1 MLRLSLVNEL
11 DGYSSRR
18 IWMGRSD
25 IYIWIGYKQVTTISD
40 LKPNPYPGRQSPH
53 PLSFLPLK
61 ANRNQTVF
69 ISGLRVSTSSEF
81 EKKSSGVELEWWK
94 TDRSFVAETGGIVDK
109 QRHLVGEGEGSIAS
123 LLLFLLDSLSEKKMK
138 ASNVFLVSWP
148 DFGYQLLYRKRKR
161 HHLIWISTS
170 IHHS

>member
-81 EKKSSGVELEWWK
+81 EQKSSGVELEWWK
-94 TDRSFVAETGGIVDK
+94 TDRSFVAETGGIVDIWWEK
-109 QRHLVGEGEGSIAS
+109 EKGA
-123 LLLFLLDSLSEKKMK
+123 LLLFLLDLLSEKKMK

-161 HHLIWISTS
+161 HRLIWISTS